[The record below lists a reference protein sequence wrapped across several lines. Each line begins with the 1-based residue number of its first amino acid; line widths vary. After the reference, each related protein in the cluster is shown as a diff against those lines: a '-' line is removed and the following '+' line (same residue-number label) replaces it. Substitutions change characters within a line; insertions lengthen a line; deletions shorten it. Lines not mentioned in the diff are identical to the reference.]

1 MKKLEKYTLLY
12 AEDETIIR
20 MNITKQLQEYFQK
33 IYTATN
39 GKEALE
45 QFFDYRPDIVILDI
59 NMPYFSGLEVAKK
72 IREKNKEIPIV
83 ILTAYSDLPLL
94 LNAVELNLTKYIIKP
109 ITKDKLKE
117 MIEAI
122 EDKLEQPNYIYLKHG
137 YYFDVDKQILYNSQ
151 NQEIHLTKNEIKFIN
166 SLSKSKYQF
175 ISTETIEYDIWGE
188 LSFEIDCKK
197 RLKSLLAGLRK
208 KIPKDII
215 KNNYSLGYKLEY

>member
-1 MKKLEKYTLLY
+1 MRQLENFTLLY

-20 MNITKQLQEYFQK
+20 MNIARQLGDYFQT

-45 QFFDYRPDIVILDI
+45 KFFDYKPDVVILDI
-59 NMPYFSGLEVAKK
+59 NMPHLSGLEVAKK
-72 IREKNKEIPIV
+72 IRERDNEVPIV

-117 MIEAI
+117 MVDAI
-122 EDKLEQPNYIYLKHG
+122 EDRIKQPNYIYLKYG
-137 YYFDVDKQILYNSQ
+137 YHFDINQQILYTPKNR
-151 NQEIHLTKNEIKFIN
+151 EIHLTKNEMKFIN
-166 SLSKSKYQF
+166 SLAKSKYQF
-175 ISTETIEYDIWGE
+175 VSTETIEYDIWGE
-188 LSFEIDCKK
+188 LSLETDCTQ

-215 KNNYSLGYKLEY
+215 KNHYSLGYKLES